1 MKIFYSPAS
10 PFVRK
15 CLVSAHELALHGRI
29 ELVQTAAHPV
39 NRDATVVAVN
49 PLGKIPALLTDD
61 GDVLV
66 DSSVITEY
74 LNTLG
79 DGCLIPARGGERF
92 RVLTDQALADG
103 MMDAAVLTRYET
115 AVRPENLR
123 WNDWIGGQLEKVMC
137 GLAEFEGRSAEVAG
151 RIDVGT
157 IALGCTL
164 GYLDF
169 RFGSIGWREKYPALA
184 AWFAVFA
191 KRESM
196 VKTAP

>member
-15 CLVSAHELALHGRI
+15 CLVSAHELSLHGRI

-39 NRDATVVAVN
+39 NRDASVVAVN

-61 GDVLV
+61 GEVLV

-79 DGCLIPARGGERF
+79 DGRLIPARGAERF

-137 GLAEFEGRSAEVAG
+137 GLTEFERRSAEVAG

-169 RFGSIGWREKYPALA
+169 RFGSIGWREKCPALA